1 MSVLPEKVLADLKSG
16 KYEPVYFLQGDEPFF
31 IDQITGYIEANA
43 IAEAERSFNQTIIYG
58 KDAAMADILTN
69 ARRFPMMAE
78 KQLVLIKE
86 AQNILDINREDGQ
99 KLLINYLDN
108 PVPSTILVFAH
119 KHKKVDGRR
128 PLAKA
133 LKTKSVF
140 VESVKLKD
148 YKLPGWISQY
158 VKSKGYNIDD
168 RTAYMLAEYIG
179 TNLERLTNEIGK
191 VLISL
196 PECGQITEEIVHK
209 NIGISKEY
217 NVFEFQKAIAFRDV
231 LKANRIANFYI
242 ANSKANPIIPTIGF
256 LFSYFSKLLL
266 LHGAKDKSDGGLAAT
281 MGVPPFTIKDYKVA
295 ANNYALSQV
304 INSIGFLKKADLQ
317 SKGVDSGS
325 KPEGDILRE
334 LVFNLMH

>member
-31 IDQITGYIEANA
+31 IDQISDYIESNA
-43 IAEAERSFNQTIIYG
+43 IAEAEKSFNQTIIYG
-58 KDAAMADILTN
+58 KDAGMADILTN

-86 AQNILDINREDGQ
+86 AQNIPDLNREDGQ

-133 LKTKSVF
+133 LKAKTVF
-140 VESVKLKD
+140 VESIKLKD
-148 YKLPGWISQY
+148 YKLPAWISQY
-158 VKSKGYNIDD
+158 VKSKGFNIDD
-168 RTAYMLAEYIG
+168 KTAYMLAEYIG

-196 PECGQITEEIVHK
+196 PAGGQITQEIVHK

-231 LKANRIANFYI
+231 LKANRIANFYV

-266 LHGAKDKSDGGLAAT
+266 LHGAKDKSDGSLAST
-281 MGVPPFTIKDYKVA
+281 MGVPPFAIKDYKVA
-295 ANNYALSQV
+295 ANNYSVVQV